1 MANFTNDSETT
12 KITVA
17 VPKALLVRLSE
28 SVPSRQRSRFIVQ
41 AVEDRLDI
49 DEQVT
54 ALAETAGA
62 WPDERYPELN
72 SEEDIDRWLSDLRR
86 SWDSG
91 EEGDNGQIL
100 D

>member
-12 KITVA
+12 KITVP

-28 SVPSRQRSRFIVQ
+28 RVPSRQRSRFIVQ
-41 AVEDRLDI
+41 AVEDRLNI
-49 DEQVT
+49 DEQVI

-62 WPDERYPELN
+62 WPDERYPELS

-86 SWDSG
+86 
-91 EEGDNGQIL
+91 
-100 D
+100 